1 MIHSANVEPSNIVS
15 VCPSHNLQ
23 LSSPPLL
30 LSLFLPSLSSP
41 LPSLLPAL
49 LPSLPCLPLLP
60 LPPLSF
66 TDLPDGGAEHFA
78 STVRE
83 LKCRNPRIFVECL
96 TPDFKGA
103 RDHVAL
109 VAQSGLDVFAHNIE
123 TVKELHW

>member
-1 MIHSANVEPSNIVS
+1 MIRSANVEPSNIVS
-15 VCPSHNLQ
+15 VWPNHNLQ
-23 LSSPPLL
+23 LSFPPLL
-30 LSLFLPSLSSP
+30 SPLFIPSLPPLFPP
-41 LPSLLPAL
+41 LPSSPPPPS
-49 LPSLPCLPLLP
+49 LPSLPSL
-60 LPPLSF
+60 

-83 LKCRNPRIFVECL
+83 LKCRNPSIFVECL
-96 TPDFKGA
+96 TPDFGGA

>member
-30 LSLFLPSLSSP
+30 SSLFLPSLSSP
-41 LPSLLPAL
+41 S
-49 LPSLPCLPLLP
+49 PSLPLL
-60 LPPLSF
+60 

-83 LKCRNPRIFVECL
+83 LKCRNPSILVECL

-103 RDHVAL
+103 REHVAL